1 MAKIDI
7 PDSPLTTETHWGMRG
22 DWEGYIGTIFWNNLR
37 VTEYQLESESSYM
50 ADDELDRII
59 IEKLRKV
66 FD

>member
-7 PDSPLTTETHWGMRG
+7 PDSPLTIETHWGIRG

-50 ADDELDRII
+50 ADHELDQLVA
-59 IEKLRKV
+59 EKLRKV

>member
-7 PDSPLTTETHWGMRG
+7 PDSPLTTRTHWGMR
-22 DWEGYIGTIFWNNLR
+22 DNWEGYIGTVFWNGF
-37 VTEYQLESESSYM
+37 VITEYQLESESSYM
-50 ADDELDRII
+50 ADHELDQII